1 MSRVLVLALALG
13 CGLAHAAAID
23 PTQPPAGLR
32 SAASAETPAA
42 MTLQA
47 ILLGP
52 GASRAVIDGK
62 TLRVNDRHGDARVL
76 AIYPHAVLI
85 ERQGQRDM
93 LRLADPVMK
102 PSR

>member
-1 MSRVLVLALALG
+1 MSRVFVLALALG

-23 PTQPPAGLR
+23 PTQPPAELR
-32 SAASAETPAA
+32 PAASADAPAA

-62 TLRVNDRHGDARVL
+62 TLRVNDPHGDARVV

-85 ERQGQRDM
+85 ERQGQRAL

>member
-1 MSRVLVLALALG
+1 MSRIFVLVLLLC
-13 CGLAHAAAID
+13 CGLAQAAAID
-23 PTQPPAGLR
+23 PTQPPIDLR
-32 SAASAETPAA
+32 PVTSTDTPAA
-42 MTLQA
+42 MSLQA
-47 ILLGP
+47 ILHGP

-62 TLRVNDRHGDARVL
+62 TLRVNDQHGDARVV

-85 ERQGQRDM
+85 ERQGQRAL

>member
-1 MSRVLVLALALG
+1 MA
-13 CGLAHAAAID
+13 
-23 PTQPPAGLR
+23 
-32 SAASAETPAA
+32 
-42 MTLQA
+42 LQA

-52 GASRAVIDGK
+52 GTSRAVIDGQ
-62 TLRVNDRHGDARVL
+62 TVRVNDRHGDVRVV

-85 ERQGQRDM
+85 ERQGQRAL